1 MKRIIFALAFL
12 SVPALAQQQM
22 QMPDLDEVFFKQ
34 FDGDQDGRVTKAE
47 FLKPT
52 EAQFD
57 HMDRDKDGALD
68 RGEVKAFNDEMAQRM
83 KEMQQRMQQ
92 QGGPQG
98 MPRR

>member
-12 SVPALAQQQM
+12 SAPALAQQP
-22 QMPDLDEVFFKQ
+22 QMPDLEEVFFKQ
-34 FDGDQDGRVTKAE
+34 FDSDQDGRVTRAE

-57 HMDRDKDGALD
+57 HMDRSKDGALD
-68 RGEVKAFNDEMAQRM
+68 RREVKAFNDEMEQRM

-92 QGGPQG
+92 QGSPQG